1 MALIITEPGIAGQAA
16 IYGVVRITADPNNE
30 KAEYAILVDHNMI
43 GLGLGPL
50 LMRRIID
57 YARGQGLRRI
67 YGEVLRENEQML
79 RLNRALDFQVQRH
92 PEDSSMMH
100 VTLDL

>member
-1 MALIITEPGIAGQAA
+1 
-16 IYGVVRITADPNNE
+16 
-30 KAEYAILVDHNMI
+30 MI